1 MQGRHKKNMQE
12 KVRALK
18 KAKKEEMRVERESVR
33 IGVLPNL

>member
-18 KAKKEEMRVERESVR
+18 KAKKEEMRVDRELVR
-33 IGVLPNL
+33 VGVLPDL